1 MAARRLKAQRL
12 FSAPCEFQRGVVRL
26 ADLPDTRFPEVAFI
40 GRSNVGKSSLINA
53 LTGRRGLARVSN
65 TPGRT
70 QEINFFLLD
79 QRLMIADLPGYGYA
93 KAPKAMAQSWQDL
106 MKRYLAGRSQLTRVF
121 LLGDARHGLK
131 PNDEEMMA
139 LLDRAAQSYHVVLTK
154 ADKLSPPQRDA
165 ALAQALAAA
174 AKHVAAHPDMF
185 LTSSETGFGIDSL
198 QDLLSELAL

>member
-1 MAARRLKAQRL
+1 
-12 FSAPCEFQRGVVRL
+12 VRL

-79 QRLMIADLPGYGYA
+79 MRLMIADLPGYGYA

-106 MKRYLAGRSQLTRVF
+106 MKRYLAGRTQLARVF

-154 ADKLSPPQRDA
+154 ADKLSGPEQ
-165 ALAQALAAA
+165 AQAMAKAQAAA
-174 AKHVAAHPDMF
+174 AKHVAAHPDLF
-185 LTSSETGFGIDSL
+185 LTSSETGFGIEAL
-198 QDLLSELAL
+198 QDLIGELAL